1 MMATQHCLCR
11 CRCWCCTR
19 QDLDFS
25 TVLAPKAEALFDELS
40 DVLAPY
46 YMGAN
51 SPLSAEDQQVN
62 TRQTSLP
69 VCNPH
74 NIPSRA
80 DLSESIHFLDCLHRN
95 FD

>member
-1 MMATQHCLCR
+1 MHVQAPCSRSKFSPCLASHASNANVTLLVPLPAAVCAAPNQ
-11 CRCWCCTR
+11 

-51 SPLSAEDQQVN
+51 SPLPADDLQVS
-62 TRQTSLP
+62 TRQT
-69 VCNPH
+69 
-74 NIPSRA
+74 A
-80 DLSESIHFLDCLHRN
+80 ACL
-95 FD
+95 

>member
-1 MMATQHCLCR
+1 MPTRHCLCR
-11 CRCWCCTR
+11 CRCLCAR

-40 DVLAPY
+40 DILAPY

-51 SPLSAEDQQVN
+51 SPLSADDLQVSD
-62 TRQTSLP
+62 TD
-69 VCNPH
+69 VCLFVVP

-80 DLSESIHFLDCLHRN
+80 DLSESNSWTVCIVITTMTV
-95 FD
+95 